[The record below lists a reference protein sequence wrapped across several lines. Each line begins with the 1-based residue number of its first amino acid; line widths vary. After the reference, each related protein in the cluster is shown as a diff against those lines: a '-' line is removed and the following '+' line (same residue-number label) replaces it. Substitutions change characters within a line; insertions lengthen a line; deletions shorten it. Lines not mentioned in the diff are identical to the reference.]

1 MTDTT
6 GARIVATRI
15 SPAPDLLGESPI
27 WDDRLQRLYW
37 IDSVARM
44 VHRHDPATGDFGSI
58 TLPSTIG
65 SIGLCADGRLVA
77 GLVDGVYL
85 TDPLTGACELLWRVD
100 PPDDRMR
107 LNDGR
112 VDRAGRFV
120 IGGMGIHAEP
130 RGKLFRIT
138 TQGRAEVLATGIRI
152 SNALCF
158 SPDGRTMYHA
168 DSLDR
173 SIRAYD
179 YSVDDFGREEPNAGD
194 TVAADT
200 PVLSD
205 PRVFADTQQFAAGP
219 DGATVDA
226 EGFVW
231 VALVNV
237 GKIARFAP
245 NGRLDRLIDAPTDL
259 PTCLCFGGPDLET
272 LYITSIKDSGSGR
285 AISRHPMGGH
295 MYSLKG
301 LGVQGL
307 PEPRMGEVQ
316 RSHSA

>member
-1 MTDTT
+1 MPSPEVP
-6 GARIVATRI
+6 IVATRL
-15 SPAPDLLGESPI
+15 SPAPDLLGECPI

-37 IDSVARM
+37 IDSVARKI
-44 VHRHDPATGDFGSI
+44 HCHDWGSGAFRSL
-58 TLPSTIG
+58 TLPATIG
-65 SIGLCADGRLVA
+65 SIGLCADAGQLVV

-85 TDPLTGACELLWRVD
+85 VDAETGACTCLWQVD
-100 PPDDRMR
+100 PPDARMR

-130 RGKLFRIT
+130 RGQLYRIG
-138 TQGRAEVLATGIRI
+138 QDGVAQVLATGIRI

-158 SPDGRTMYHA
+158 SPDGAVMYHA

-173 SIRAYD
+173 YIRAYD
-179 YSVDDFGREEPNAGD
+179 YGAGD
-194 TVAADT
+194 APLSAA
-200 PVLSD
+200 
-205 PRVFADTQQFAAGP
+205 RVFADTQQFASGP

-231 VALVNV
+231 VALFNV
-237 GKIARFAP
+237 GKIARFTP
-245 NGRLDRLIDAPTDL
+245 MGRLDRLIDAPTDL
-259 PTCLCFGGPDLET
+259 PTCLCFGGPDLAT
-272 LYITSIKDSGSGR
+272 LFVTSIKDSGSGR

-295 MYSLKG
+295 MYALEG
-301 LGVQGL
+301 LGVRGL

-316 RSHSA
+316 TLQAPKP

>member
-1 MTDTT
+1 M
-6 GARIVATRI
+6 
-15 SPAPDLLGESPI
+15 LGESPI

-37 IDSVARM
+37 IDSVARR
-44 VHRHDPATGDFGSI
+44 VHRHDPLRGDLASV

-65 SIGLCADGRLVA
+65 TIGLCADGRLVV

-85 TDPLTGACELLWRVD
+85 TDPETGACELFWRVD
-100 PPDDRMR
+100 PPDERMR

-112 VDRAGRFV
+112 VDRQGRFV

-130 RGKLFRIT
+130 RGRLFRIDT
-138 TQGRAEVLATGIRI
+138 GGRAEVLASGIRI

-173 SIRAYD
+173 YIRAYD
-179 YSVDDFGREEPNAGD
+179 YVTEATSQADDAGRQPLRA
-194 TVAADT
+194 
-200 PVLSD
+200 

-219 DGATVDA
+219 DGATVDS

-237 GKIARFAP
+237 GKIARFTPA
-245 NGRLDRLIDAPTDL
+245 GRLDRLIDAPTDL
-259 PTCLCFGGPDLET
+259 PTCLCFGGPDLTT
-272 LYITSIKDSGSGR
+272 LFVTSIRDSGSGR

-295 MYSLKG
+295 MYALDG
-301 LGVQGL
+301 LGVKGL
-307 PEPRMGEVQ
+307 PEPRLGEAQ
-316 RSHSA
+316 KPFPPA